1 MLAIISFF
9 ATIMPAPN
17 TEKRD
22 ENRLPK
28 REYNKPQPIY
38 RSRRERQRKKKTN
51 WLPIVLLVLAFIV
64 AAAAGAI
71 FASSSLFDEKP
82 VAKKTEMMASG
93 DKTVVM
99 LMGVDER
106 EGDVGRSDT
115 LMIAT
120 LDPKKKKAAIL
131 SIPRDTRVKIQG
143 HGFDKINAAY
153 AYGGYKLTQSTVEN
167 LLGVE
172 MEHYVLINVNAFTK
186 IIDAI
191 GGVDI
196 NVEKRMYYEDPWDD
210 NGGLVINLYPGQQ
223 HMDGKTAIT
232 YVRYRDEEGDIGR
245 IARQQKF
252 MQAVMDKLTSPA
264 IIPRIPAIIS
274 EVVDCID
281 TDLSVKQ
288 MIEFMSALKD
298 AQSRGLQTEMLPGKP
313 MYIGGIS
320 YWLPDLSKLRT
331 TIANT
336 LDVEISSS
344 LRSATEREMLEYES
358 SIPDDAQEIPLN
370 ETTRRQLGLDKD
382 KEEDGSKDKD
392 SRKTSKSEDKDGEKE
407 SDSYLSDPYAEDG
420 DPRHGRAAHPASD
433 STDSSAHH
441 TPASLPEPSA
451 PAPSPTVPSAGKTA
465 N

>member
-1 MLAIISFF
+1 M
-9 ATIMPAPN
+9 
-17 TEKRD
+17 
-22 ENRLPK
+22 PK

-38 RSRRERQRKKKTN
+38 HSRRQRQEKKKKN
-51 WLPIVLLVLAFIV
+51 WLPVFLLIFAFVV

-71 FASSSLFDEKP
+71 FASSSLFEEEKP
-82 VAKKTEMMASG
+82 VVKKTEMMPSG

-99 LMGVDER
+99 LMGIDER
-106 EGDVGRSDT
+106 EDDVGRSDT
-115 LMIAT
+115 LMVAT
-120 LDPKKKKAAIL
+120 IDPKKKKAAIL

-153 AYGGYKLTQSTVEN
+153 AYGGHKLTQSTVEN

-210 NGGLVINLYPGQQ
+210 NGGLLIDLYPGRQ
-223 HMDGKTAIT
+223 HMDGETAIT

-252 MQAVMDKLTSPA
+252 MQAVMDKLTSLA
-264 IIPRIPAIIS
+264 IITKVPAIIS
-274 EVVDCID
+274 EVVDSID

-288 MIEFMSALKD
+288 MIEFISALKD
-298 AQSRGLQTEMLPGKP
+298 AQSRGLQTEMLPGRP

-320 YWLPDLSKLRT
+320 YWLPELSKLRT

-336 LDVEISSS
+336 LDVEMSSG
-344 LRSATEREMLEYES
+344 LRSATELEMIEYEN
-358 SIPDDAQEIPLN
+358 SIPDDAQEIPMN
-370 ETTRRQLGLDKD
+370 ENIKKQLKLDEYDDDGDEKKPSDAKD
-382 KEEDGSKDKD
+382 KNKS
-392 SRKTSKSEDKDGEKE
+392 TSKSGGKSDEQDE
-407 SDSYLSDPYAEDG
+407 SGNSYMSDPYEEDG
-420 DPRHGRAAHPASD
+420 DPHRRQRHED
-433 STDSSAHH
+433 STSHVPEHNPVH
-441 TPASLPEPSA
+441 TPPSPLPEAS
-451 PAPSPTVPSAGKTA
+451 APSPSLTAPSAGKTA

>member
-1 MLAIISFF
+1 M
-9 ATIMPAPN
+9 
-17 TEKRD
+17 
-22 ENRLPK
+22 RLPK
-28 REYNKPQPIY
+28 KQYNEPQPIY
-38 RSRRERQRKKKTN
+38 RSRRDRSKTRKKTN
-51 WLPIVLLVLAFIV
+51 WLMILLLFLAFIA
-64 AAAAGAI
+64 AAAAGAL
-71 FASSSLFDEKP
+71 FASSSLFDDKPAEKDS
-82 VAKKTEMMASG
+82 AKMLSH
-93 DKTVVM
+93 DKTIVM

-120 LDPKKKKAAIL
+120 LDPKKGKAAIL
-131 SIPRDTRVKIQG
+131 SIPRDTRVKIKG

-153 AYGGYKLTQSTVEN
+153 AYGGHKLTQNTVED
-167 LLGVE
+167 LLGVD

-245 IARQQKF
+245 ITRQQKF

-264 IIPRIPAIIS
+264 IIPKIPSIIS

-281 TDLSVKQ
+281 TDLSIKQ
-288 MIEFMSALKD
+288 MIEFMAALKE
-298 AQSRGLQTEMLPGKP
+298 AQTNGLQTEMLPGRP

-336 LDVEISSS
+336 LDVQITSNI
-344 LRSATEREMLEYES
+344 RSAMEREMLEYENS
-358 SIPDDAQEIPLN
+358 VPADAQEIPLD
-370 ETTRRQLGLDKD
+370 ESTIKKLGLDEDELTVKKD
-382 KEEDGSKDKD
+382 RTSGKGSQQTKNTGKEATGSLRNEMDGS
-392 SRKTSKSEDKDGEKE
+392 TG
-407 SDSYLSDPYAEDG
+407 SDPQGSPENDTIPDG
-420 DPRHGRAAHPASD
+420 SD
-433 STDSSAHH
+433 MPS
-441 TPASLPEPSA
+441 SLPGEGSPA
-451 PAPSPTVPSAGKTA
+451 PAPTPSIPASGKTA

>member
-1 MLAIISFF
+1 MLSH
-9 ATIMPAPN
+9 
-17 TEKRD
+17 
-22 ENRLPK
+22 
-28 REYNKPQPIY
+28 
-38 RSRRERQRKKKTN
+38 
-51 WLPIVLLVLAFIV
+51 
-64 AAAAGAI
+64 
-71 FASSSLFDEKP
+71 
-82 VAKKTEMMASG
+82 
-93 DKTVVM
+93 DKTIVM

-120 LDPKKKKAAIL
+120 LDPKKGKAAIL
-131 SIPRDTRVKIQG
+131 SIPRDTRVKIKG

-153 AYGGYKLTQSTVEN
+153 AYGGHKLTQNTVED
-167 LLGVE
+167 LLGVD

-245 IARQQKF
+245 ITRQQKF

-264 IIPRIPAIIS
+264 IIPKIPSIIS

-281 TDLSVKQ
+281 TDLSIKQ
-288 MIEFMSALKD
+288 MIEFMAALKE
-298 AQSRGLQTEMLPGKP
+298 AQANGLQTEMLPGRP

-336 LDVEISSS
+336 LDVQITSNI
-344 LRSATEREMLEYES
+344 RSAMEREMLEYENS
-358 SIPDDAQEIPLN
+358 VPADAQEIPLD
-370 ETTRRQLGLDKD
+370 ESTIKKLGLDEDELTVKKD
-382 KEEDGSKDKD
+382 RTSGKGSQQTKNTGKEAAGSLKNDLNGSTGSDPQESPENGTIPDGSDMP
-392 SRKTSKSEDKDGEKE
+392 S
-407 SDSYLSDPYAEDG
+407 
-420 DPRHGRAAHPASD
+420 
-433 STDSSAHH
+433 
-441 TPASLPEPSA
+441 SLPGEGSPAPA
-451 PAPSPTVPSAGKTA
+451 PAPSIPASGKTA

>member
-1 MLAIISFF
+1 M
-9 ATIMPAPN
+9 
-17 TEKRD
+17 
-22 ENRLPK
+22 PK

-38 RSRRERQRKKKTN
+38 HSRRQRQEKKKKN
-51 WLPIVLLVLAFIV
+51 WLPVFLLIFAFVV

-71 FASSSLFDEKP
+71 FASSSFFEEEKP
-82 VAKKTEMMASG
+82 VVKKTEMMPSG

-99 LMGVDER
+99 LMGIDER
-106 EGDVGRSDT
+106 EDDVGRSDT
-115 LMIAT
+115 LMVAT
-120 LDPKKKKAAIL
+120 IDPKKKKAAIL

-153 AYGGYKLTQSTVEN
+153 AYGGHKLTQSTVEN

-210 NGGLVINLYPGQQ
+210 NGGLLIDLYPGRQ
-223 HMDGKTAIT
+223 HMDGETAIT

-264 IIPRIPAIIS
+264 IITKVPAIIS
-274 EVVDCID
+274 EVVDSID

-288 MIEFMSALKD
+288 MIEFISALKD
-298 AQSRGLQTEMLPGKP
+298 AQSRGLQTEMLPGRP

-320 YWLPDLSKLRT
+320 YWLPELSKLRT

-336 LDVEISSS
+336 LDVEMSSG
-344 LRSATEREMLEYES
+344 LRSATELEMIEYEN
-358 SIPDDAQEIPLN
+358 SIPDDAQEIPMN
-370 ETTRRQLGLDKD
+370 ENIKKQLKLDEYDDDGDEKKPSDAKD
-382 KEEDGSKDKD
+382 KSK
-392 SRKTSKSEDKDGEKE
+392 STSKSGGKSDEQDE
-407 SDSYLSDPYAEDG
+407 SGNSYMSDPYEEDG
-420 DPRHGRAAHPASD
+420 DPHRRQRHED
-433 STDSSAHH
+433 STSHVPEHNPVH
-441 TPASLPEPSA
+441 TPPSPLPEAS
-451 PAPSPTVPSAGKTA
+451 APSPSLTAPSAGKTA

>member
-1 MLAIISFF
+1 M
-9 ATIMPAPN
+9 
-17 TEKRD
+17 
-22 ENRLPK
+22 PK

-64 AAAAGAI
+64 AAVAGAI

-82 VAKKTEMMASG
+82 VAKKTEMMVSG

-153 AYGGYKLTQSTVEN
+153 AYGGHKLTQSTVEN

-264 IIPRIPAIIS
+264 IIPRIPAIIG
-274 EVVDCID
+274 EVVECID

-298 AQSRGLQTEMLPGKP
+298 AQARGLQTEMLPGKP

-370 ETTRRQLGLDKD
+370 ENTRRQLGLDKD

-392 SRKTSKSEDKDGEKE
+392 SRKTSKSEDKDDEKE

-420 DPRHGRAAHPASD
+420 DPRRGRA
-433 STDSSAHH
+433 DSS
-441 TPASLPEPSA
+441 PSDDASEAGQAAPERLPEPAA
-451 PAPSPTVPSAGKTA
+451 PAPSPSVPSAGKTA

>member
-82 VAKKTEMMASG
+82 VVKKTEMMASG

>member
-1 MLAIISFF
+1 M
-9 ATIMPAPN
+9 
-17 TEKRD
+17 
-22 ENRLPK
+22 PK

-38 RSRRERQRKKKTN
+38 RSRRERQKKKKTS
-51 WLPIVLLVLAFIV
+51 WLPIVLLFFAFV
-64 AAAAGAI
+64 TAAVAGAL
-71 FASSSLFDEKP
+71 FASSSLFDDKP
-82 VAKKTEMMASG
+82 VTKKTEMMASG

-153 AYGGYKLTQSTVEN
+153 AYGGHKLTQNTVEN

-252 MQAVMDKLTSPA
+252 MQAVMDRLTSPS
-264 IIPRIPAIIS
+264 IITKIPAIIS

-288 MIEFMSALKD
+288 MIELMAAMKD
-298 AQSRGLQTEMLPGKP
+298 AQSRGLQTEMLPGRP

-336 LDVEISSS
+336 LDVQMTSN
-344 LRSATEREMLEYES
+344 LRSAMEREMMEYES
-358 SIPDDAQEIPLN
+358 SVPDDAQEIPLN
-370 ETTRRQLGLDKD
+370 ENMKKQLGLDDESRTDSNADGKKGTKSSKTAD
-382 KEEDGSKDKD
+382 KNSENKEDIYMSDPYEEDGNPRR
-392 SRKTSKSEDKDGEKE
+392 SRTN
-407 SDSYLSDPYAEDG
+407 
-420 DPRHGRAAHPASD
+420 D
-433 STDSSAHH
+433 STGQGTDSV
-441 TPASLPEPSA
+441 PATLPEPTA
-451 PAPSPTVPSAGKTA
+451 PAPSPSIPTAGKTA

>member
-1 MLAIISFF
+1 M
-9 ATIMPAPN
+9 
-17 TEKRD
+17 
-22 ENRLPK
+22 PK

-38 RSRRERQRKKKTN
+38 HSRRQRPEKKKTN
-51 WLPIVLLVLAFIV
+51 WLPFALLFCAFLI
-64 AAAAGAI
+64 AAVAGAI
-71 FASSSLFDEKP
+71 FASSSLFEEEKP
-82 VAKKTEMMASG
+82 VVKKTDMMPSG

-106 EGDVGRSDT
+106 EDDVGRSDT
-115 LMIAT
+115 LMVAT

-153 AYGGYKLTQSTVEN
+153 AYGGHRLTQSTVEN

-210 NGGLVINLYPGQQ
+210 NGGLVIDLYPGQQ
-223 HMDGKTAIT
+223 HMDGETAIT

-252 MQAVMDKLTSPA
+252 MRAVMDKVTSPA
-264 IIPRIPAIIS
+264 IITKVPAIIR
-274 EVVDCID
+274 EVVDSID

-288 MIEFMSALKD
+288 MIEFMTALKD
-298 AQSRGLQTEMLPGKP
+298 AQTGGLRTEMLPGKP
-313 MYIGGIS
+313 MYIGGVS
-320 YWLPDLSKLRT
+320 YWLPELSKLRT

-336 LDVEISSS
+336 LDVEMSSG
-344 LRSATEREMLEYES
+344 LRSATELEMIEYEN
-358 SIPDDAQEIPLN
+358 SIPDDAQEIPINEDIKKQLN
-370 ETTRRQLGLDKD
+370 LDDDDEDEDTDSDDKD
-382 KEEDGSKDKD
+382 RKGKNSRDRNTLKATGEADKQ
-392 SRKTSKSEDKDGEKE
+392 DKANN
-407 SDSYLSDPYAEDG
+407 SNNSYMSDPFEEDG
-420 DPRHGRAAHPASD
+420 DPRRRQQPDDNAGNAPEHTAP
-433 STDSSAHH
+433 STM
-441 TPASLPEPSA
+441 PEATAPS
-451 PAPSPTVPSAGKTA
+451 PSPTVPSAGKTA

>member
-1 MLAIISFF
+1 M
-9 ATIMPAPN
+9 
-17 TEKRD
+17 
-22 ENRLPK
+22 
-28 REYNKPQPIY
+28 
-38 RSRRERQRKKKTN
+38 
-51 WLPIVLLVLAFIV
+51 
-64 AAAAGAI
+64 
-71 FASSSLFDEKP
+71 
-82 VAKKTEMMASG
+82 
-93 DKTVVM
+93 
-99 LMGVDER
+99 
-106 EGDVGRSDT
+106 
-115 LMIAT
+115 
-120 LDPKKKKAAIL
+120 
-131 SIPRDTRVKIQG
+131 
-143 HGFDKINAAY
+143 
-153 AYGGYKLTQSTVEN
+153 
-167 LLGVE
+167 
-172 MEHYVLINVNAFTK
+172 
-186 IIDAI
+186 
-191 GGVDI
+191 DI

-264 IIPRIPAIIS
+264 IIPRIPAIIG

-298 AQSRGLQTEMLPGKP
+298 AQARGLQTEMLPGKP

-370 ETTRRQLGLDKD
+370 EATRRQLGLDND
-382 KEEDGSKDKD
+382 KAEDGSKDKD
-392 SRKTSKSEDKDGEKE
+392 NRKAGKSEDMDDETE
-407 SDSYLSDPYAEDG
+407 SGSYLSDPYAEDG

>member
-1 MLAIISFF
+1 
-9 ATIMPAPN
+9 
-17 TEKRD
+17 
-22 ENRLPK
+22 
-28 REYNKPQPIY
+28 
-38 RSRRERQRKKKTN
+38 
-51 WLPIVLLVLAFIV
+51 
-64 AAAAGAI
+64 
-71 FASSSLFDEKP
+71 
-82 VAKKTEMMASG
+82 
-93 DKTVVM
+93 
-99 LMGVDER
+99 
-106 EGDVGRSDT
+106 
-115 LMIAT
+115 
-120 LDPKKKKAAIL
+120 
-131 SIPRDTRVKIQG
+131 
-143 HGFDKINAAY
+143 
-153 AYGGYKLTQSTVEN
+153 
-167 LLGVE
+167 
-172 MEHYVLINVNAFTK
+172 
-186 IIDAI
+186 
-191 GGVDI
+191 
-196 NVEKRMYYEDPWDD
+196 
-210 NGGLVINLYPGQQ
+210 
-223 HMDGKTAIT
+223 MDGKTAIT

-392 SRKTSKSEDKDGEKE
+392 SRKTSKSEDMDDETE
-407 SDSYLSDPYAEDG
+407 SGSYLSDPYAEDG

>member
-1 MLAIISFF
+1 
-9 ATIMPAPN
+9 MPKKN
-17 TEKRD
+17 YNEK
-22 ENRLPK
+22 
-28 REYNKPQPIY
+28 QPIY
-38 RSRRERQRKKKTN
+38 HSRRERNAHQKKKTS
-51 WLPIVLLVLAFIV
+51 WLPIFLLVAAFIL
-64 AAAAGAI
+64 AAVAGAL
-71 FASSSLFDEKP
+71 FASSSLFDDKP
-82 VAKKTEMMASG
+82 AAKSDLMVAK
-93 DKTVVM
+93 DKTIVM

-131 SIPRDTRVKIQG
+131 SVPRDTRVKIQG

-153 AYGGYKLTQSTVEN
+153 AYGGHKLTQSTVEN
-167 LLGVE
+167 LLGVK

-210 NGGLVINLYPGQQ
+210 NGGLVINLFPGQQ

-245 IARQQKF
+245 ITRQQKF
-252 MQAVMDKLTSPA
+252 MQAVMDKLTSPS
-264 IIPRIPAIIS
+264 IIPKIPSVVS
-274 EVVDCID
+274 EIVDSID

-288 MIEFMSALKD
+288 MIEFVAALKE
-298 AQSRGLQTEMLPGKP
+298 AQSSGLQTEMLPGKP

-320 YWLPDLSKLRT
+320 YWIPDLSKLRM

-336 LDVEISSS
+336 LDVEMTSNM
-344 LRSATEREMLEYES
+344 RSAMELDLREYEES
-358 SIPDDAQEIPLN
+358 VPDSAQEIPMDSK
-370 ETTRRQLGLDKD
+370 TRRQLGLD
-382 KEEDGSKDKD
+382 EDDE
-392 SRKTSKSEDKDGEKE
+392 KTSKSVKDRKHGNDVDMYDEEDDVDE
-407 SDSYLSDPYAEDG
+407 STGDSSSRRSRTTRD
-420 DPRHGRAAHPASD
+420 S
-433 STDSSAHH
+433 STDANSE
-441 TPASLPEPSA
+441 TPELPEVTLPS
-451 PAPSPTVPSAGKTA
+451 PTPTVPSSGKTA

>member
-1 MLAIISFF
+1 M
-9 ATIMPAPN
+9 
-17 TEKRD
+17 
-22 ENRLPK
+22 PK

-51 WLPIVLLVLAFIV
+51 WLPIVLLVLAFII
-64 AAAAGAI
+64 AAAAGAVI
-71 FASSSLFDEKP
+71 SSSSLFDEKP
-82 VAKKTEMMASG
+82 VANKTEMMASG

-153 AYGGYKLTQSTVEN
+153 AYGGHKLTQSTVEN

-264 IIPRIPAIIS
+264 IIPRIPAIIG

-298 AQSRGLQTEMLPGKP
+298 AQARGLQTEMLPGKP

-370 ETTRRQLGLDKD
+370 EATRRQLGLDND
-382 KEEDGSKDKD
+382 KAEDGSKAKD
-392 SRKTSKSEDKDGEKE
+392 NRKAGQSVEMHHETE
-407 SDSYLSDPYAEDG
+407 SGSYLSDPYAEDG

>member
-1 MLAIISFF
+1 
-9 ATIMPAPN
+9 
-17 TEKRD
+17 
-22 ENRLPK
+22 
-28 REYNKPQPIY
+28 
-38 RSRRERQRKKKTN
+38 
-51 WLPIVLLVLAFIV
+51 
-64 AAAAGAI
+64 
-71 FASSSLFDEKP
+71 
-82 VAKKTEMMASG
+82 
-93 DKTVVM
+93 
-99 LMGVDER
+99 
-106 EGDVGRSDT
+106 
-115 LMIAT
+115 MIAT

-131 SIPRDTRVKIQG
+131 SIPRDTRVKIQV

-153 AYGGYKLTQSTVEN
+153 AYGGHKLTQSTVEN

-264 IIPRIPAIIS
+264 IIPRIPAIIG

-298 AQSRGLQTEMLPGKP
+298 AQARGLQTEMLPGKP

-370 ETTRRQLGLDKD
+370 EATRRQLGLDND
-382 KEEDGSKDKD
+382 KAEDGSKDKD
-392 SRKTSKSEDKDGEKE
+392 NRKAGKSEDMDDETE
-407 SDSYLSDPYAEDG
+407 SGSYLSDPYAEDG

>member
-1 MLAIISFF
+1 M
-9 ATIMPAPN
+9 
-17 TEKRD
+17 
-22 ENRLPK
+22 PK

-51 WLPIVLLVLAFIV
+51 WLPIVLLILAFIV
-64 AAAAGAI
+64 AAVAGAL
-71 FASSSLFDEKP
+71 FASSSLFEEKP
-82 VAKKTEMMASG
+82 VAKKTEMMTPG
-93 DKTVVM
+93 DKTIVM

-131 SIPRDTRVKIQG
+131 SIPRDTRVKIPG

-153 AYGGYKLTQSTVEN
+153 AYGGHKLTQSTVEN

-223 HMDGKTAIT
+223 HMDGRTAIT

-264 IIPRIPAIIS
+264 IIPRIPAIIG
-274 EVVDCID
+274 EVVDCIN

-298 AQSRGLQTEMLPGKP
+298 AQTKGLQTEMLPGKP

-336 LDVEISSS
+336 LDVQISSS
-344 LRSATEREMLEYES
+344 LRSATEREMLEYEN
-358 SIPDDAQEIPLN
+358 SIPDDAQEIPMN
-370 ETTRRQLGLDKD
+370 ETTRHQLGLDKD

-392 SRKTSKSEDKDGEKE
+392 SRKTSKSEDRDDEKE
-407 SDSYLSDPYAEDG
+407 SGSYLSDPYAEDG
-420 DPRHGRAAHPASD
+420 DPRRGRADRSPSDGASE
-433 STDSSAHH
+433 AGQAA
-441 TPASLPEPSA
+441 PERLPEPA
-451 PAPSPTVPSAGKTA
+451 VPAPSPSVPSAGKTA
-465 N
+465 NQ

>member
-370 ETTRRQLGLDKD
+370 ETTRRQLGLDKE

-392 SRKTSKSEDKDGEKE
+392 SRNTSKSEDKDGEKE

>member
-1 MLAIISFF
+1 M
-9 ATIMPAPN
+9 
-17 TEKRD
+17 
-22 ENRLPK
+22 PK

-64 AAAAGAI
+64 AAVAGAL

-82 VAKKTEMMASG
+82 VSKKTEMMASG

-153 AYGGYKLTQSTVEN
+153 AYGGHKLTQSTVEN

-264 IIPRIPAIIS
+264 IIPRIPAIIG

-298 AQSRGLQTEMLPGKP
+298 AQARGLQTEMLPGKP

-382 KEEDGSKDKD
+382 KEDDGSKDKD
-392 SRKTSKSEDKDGEKE
+392 SRKTSKAGDRDDETE

-420 DPRHGRAAHPASD
+420 DPRRGRADRSPSD
-433 STDSSAHH
+433 SDSEAGQAA
-441 TPASLPEPSA
+441 PERLPEPAA
-451 PAPSPTVPSAGKTA
+451 PAPSPSVPSVGKTA

>member
-1 MLAIISFF
+1 M
-9 ATIMPAPN
+9 
-17 TEKRD
+17 
-22 ENRLPK
+22 PK

-64 AAAAGAI
+64 AAVAGAL

-153 AYGGYKLTQSTVEN
+153 AYGGHKLTQSTVEN

-264 IIPRIPAIIS
+264 IIPRIPAIIG

-298 AQSRGLQTEMLPGKP
+298 AQARGLQTEMLPGKP

-370 ETTRRQLGLDKD
+370 EATRRQLGLDND
-382 KEEDGSKDKD
+382 KAEDGSKDKD
-392 SRKTSKSEDKDGEKE
+392 NRKTGKSEDMDDETE